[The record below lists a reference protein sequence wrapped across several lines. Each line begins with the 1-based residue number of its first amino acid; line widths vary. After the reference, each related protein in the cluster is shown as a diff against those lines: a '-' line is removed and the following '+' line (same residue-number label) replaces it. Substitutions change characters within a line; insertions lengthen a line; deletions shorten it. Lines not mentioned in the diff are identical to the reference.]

1 MHRYLGN
8 NAVASVSSAN
18 HQRSLRG
25 SINHH
30 HHHMESASMPSHI
43 SPPQSPPLPLTL
55 QSSVRTSSSPSPSRP
70 PPHPPVLRRSSI
82 NNSLLPPPSPSSGPA
97 PSRLPP
103 SPPSPLNPLLFS
115 PSIHSLPS
123 PTALFRGSLLPASSS
138 TATGAHDR
146 GFASAA
152 ESLLGMPFRGLH
164 MSAGSDG
171 GTQPRIVAEGL
182 AEVGLS
188 LPLDYGEDL
197 VMKYVGFSLPK
208 IFELSLKLNGT
219 FVGSWSLMNFYW
231 LYGIQHL

>member
-25 SINHH
+25 GNNHH

-103 SPPSPLNPLLFS
+103 SPPPLNPLLFS

-138 TATGAHDR
+138 TAAGAHDR

-188 LPLDYGEDL
+188 LPLDHSENL

-208 IFELSLKLNGT
+208 IFELSSNSMGLLLG
-219 FVGSWSLMNFYW
+219 VGPL
-231 LYGIQHL
+231 

>member
-1 MHRYLGN
+1 
-8 NAVASVSSAN
+8 
-18 HQRSLRG
+18 
-25 SINHH
+25 
-30 HHHMESASMPSHI
+30 
-43 SPPQSPPLPLTL
+43 
-55 QSSVRTSSSPSPSRP
+55 
-70 PPHPPVLRRSSI
+70 
-82 NNSLLPPPSPSSGPA
+82 
-97 PSRLPP
+97 
-103 SPPSPLNPLLFS
+103 
-115 PSIHSLPS
+115 
-123 PTALFRGSLLPASSS
+123 
-138 TATGAHDR
+138 
-146 GFASAA
+146 
-152 ESLLGMPFRGLH
+152 